1 MKIFL
6 DTNILLDFVTERDGV
21 EEASEILQMG
31 GRSWN
36 VSHGADNKSHS
47 TPASRE
53 KSFFVLFC
61 LHPSHDSPT
70 RMQNR

>member
-31 GRSWN
+31 G
-36 VSHGADNKSHS
+36 
-47 TPASRE
+47 E
-53 KSFFVLFC
+53 KLECV
-61 LHPSHDSPT
+61 P
-70 RMQNR
+70 RGG